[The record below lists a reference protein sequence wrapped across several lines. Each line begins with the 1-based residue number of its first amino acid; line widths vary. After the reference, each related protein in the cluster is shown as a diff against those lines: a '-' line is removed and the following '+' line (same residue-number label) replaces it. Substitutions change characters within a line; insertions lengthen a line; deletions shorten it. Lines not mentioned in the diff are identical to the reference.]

1 MLLGGATGDYLF
13 DGPGADT
20 IHGGL
25 GDDYVVLAEDGTP
38 DTVTC
43 GPGKDQ
49 VWGATGG
56 NTVAADCEEVH
67 VEPPG
72 CGCDPRLSVRPPLA
86 ATPEP
91 VRAQV
96 RDTGPGR

>member
-1 MLLGGATGDYLF
+1 MYSRAGGDGIEGGAGSDVLFGGIEPDFLF

-25 GDDYVVLAEDGTP
+25 GNDEVQLTKDRTP

-43 GPGKDQ
+43 GTGHDV
-49 VWGATGG
+49 VWGATSE

-67 VEPPG
+67 VKAPP
-72 CGCDPRLSVRPPLA
+72 
-86 ATPEP
+86 TM
-91 VRAQV
+91 
-96 RDTGPGR
+96 